1 MDPEVTESQWL
12 KGLVRELTVK
22 VDNLSEEKR
31 RHVKVREKD
40 DKSKAEVYGK
50 KVRVDSDELAE
61 EKSEQ

>member
-1 MDPEVTESQWL
+1 
-12 KGLVRELTVK
+12 LVRELTVK